1 MWLGSITQSLVCFP
15 QDLAIKTVEATAWWM
30 LLVMRLQSSH
40 SCLYR
45 LTPATLRCFLCF
57 LWTECCHLS
66 PAPPILTNTN
76 CLWTDI
82 HCLVSCVWSDET
94 HIRAQ
99 LLSSFFDGIC
109 TFRLSN
115 SVHCDVYFLFLWW
128 CRWTS
133 LIDKLDTAAVWR
145 GSSQWIDACGIAC
158 WCKTN
163 KRKRWAWKKR
173 NRCVT
178 DIFFF
183 PVMLSEYLSGKAAS
197 EVIIYTIQ

>member
-1 MWLGSITQSLVCFP
+1 MAGIHHTKFSLLSSRFGNKSSWGYSMMDAACYEAAVVSLLSVPPHSSQP
-15 QDLAIKTVEATAWWM
+15 QM
-30 LLVMRLQSSH
+30 LSLLSLERMLPFVTCSSH
-40 SCLYR
+40 
-45 LTPATLRCFLCF
+45 TDK
-57 LWTECCHLS
+57 H
-66 PAPPILTNTN
+66 N

-115 SVHCDVYFLFLWW
+115 SVYCDVYFPFLWW

-178 DIFFF
+178 DSCFFS
-183 PVMLSEYLSGKAAS
+183 PSCCRNSWVAKLLRRL
-197 EVIIYTIQ
+197 